1 MVKELRTAILVVLAT
16 AALLAACAPAQT
28 SPEQVQSIVA
38 TSVAMTVESQNN
50 MALAV
55 AQTLT
60 AQVPLPTATASLT
73 PIALTL
79 PGSDPALATATP
91 FVVVP
96 ASGGSAGGNSAADP
110 ALYAC
115 SWREVKPKIN
125 VFKPGDPIDVVWIIT
140 NTGTKAWPSKKDLD
154 FTSGTQMSPFVGTE
168 LPPLKSDET
177 VTVSFEANAPTKPGF
192 YEMKFKVEGGLCFPA
207 LDIEVGKPKDP

>member
-28 SPEQVQSIVA
+28 SPEQVQSTIA

-55 AQTLT
+55 VQTLT
-60 AQVPLPTATASLT
+60 AQAPLPSPTASLT
-73 PIALTL
+73 PIALAL
-79 PGSDPALATATP
+79 PADPALATATP

-96 ASGGSAGGNSAADP
+96 PSGGSAGGNSAADP
-110 ALYAC
+110 VSYAC

-154 FTSGTQMSPFVGTE
+154 FTSGTKMSPFVGEE

-177 VTVSFEANAPTKPGF
+177 VTISFEANAPTKPGF